1 MARSPQLIRRILD
14 ADPTLAGWDA
24 RRRRDDALALLVRR
38 HLPRALAERVRIAD
52 AQGNELQL
60 AVEAGAIGAI
70 IRQRTPDLV
79 AALQR
84 DGWQFTGIRV
94 RVQVRI
100 APPIPPKVDMNQPD
114 KESLRPL
121 AGLAR
126 NLPDGPLKAALE
138 RFLRRVGS

>member
-1 MARSPQLIRRILD
+1 MA
-14 ADPTLAGWDA
+14 AWDA
-24 RRRRDDALALLVRR
+24 RRRREEVITTLVRR
-38 HLPRALAERVRIAD
+38 HVPRALADRVRVAD
-52 AQGNELQL
+52 AEGNELQL
-60 AVEAGAIGAI
+60 AADAGAIAAI

-94 RVQVRI
+94 RVQVR
-100 APPIPPKVDMNQPD
+100 ATPNIPHKIDINQPD
-114 KESLRPL
+114 IESLRPL

-126 NLPDGPLKAALE
+126 NLPAGPLKTALA

>member
-1 MARSPQLIRRILD
+1 VPRSPQLLCRILD
-14 ADPTLAGWDA
+14 ADPTVAAWDA
-24 RRRRDDALALLVRR
+24 RRRREEALTNLVRR
-38 HLPRALAERVRIAD
+38 HVPRPLALRVRVAD
-52 AQGNELQL
+52 AEGCELQL
-60 AVEAGAIGAI
+60 AVEAGAIAAI
-70 IRQRTPDLV
+70 VRQRTPDLV

-100 APPIPPKVDMNQPD
+100 APDIPHKIDINQPD
-114 KESLRPL
+114 IESLRPL

-126 NLPDGPLKAALE
+126 NLPEGPLKTALA

>member
-1 MARSPQLIRRILD
+1 MA
-14 ADPTLAGWDA
+14 AWDA
-24 RRRRDDALALLVRR
+24 RRRREEVITALVRR
-38 HLPRALAERVRIAD
+38 HVPRALADRVRVAD
-52 AQGNELQL
+52 AEGVELQL
-60 AVEAGAIGAI
+60 AVDAGAIAAI

-100 APPIPPKVDMNQPD
+100 APEIPHKIDMNQPD
-114 KESLRPL
+114 IESLRPL

-126 NLPDGPLKAALE
+126 KLPEGPLKTALA